1 MMEFNHELKSSV
13 LFHEW
18 YRIKLMCLLK
28 IHLRSGLSTKND
40 IKRKNRNSINKK
52 YVLIT

>member
-18 YRIKLMCLLK
+18 YRIKLMCLPK
-28 IHLRSGLSTKND
+28 IHLRSGLSTEND
-40 IKRKNRNSINKK
+40 KKGKIETQLIKSMF
-52 YVLIT
+52 